1 MAFKFTLPRAAASLL
16 LGALL
21 GGCPQLASAQRNPL
35 KAVSGP
41 TRQLLQKGRYAEAQV
56 EIDQRLRQ
64 DSLNTDLLSLRAEC
78 LLNQRG
84 DAHATAALA
93 DLNKALQLKP
103 DTWLFLSERGFA
115 NGVLRRYP
123 ESIADYTAALRQTPA
138 EPMLLVTRGYSY
150 LSSNHLLE
158 ASSDFLRATSLVPSN
173 PEYGIMLVITQMING
188 SYAEA
193 LKGCTALISKHKNY
207 GLGYA
212 NRALLRQRLNDPQG
226 ARQDANEALRINAA
240 DSTTRLISAFVYQ
253 QAGETEKAQRG
264 YDEIQAQAKD
274 KSSLFFERGDLYLQ
288 VGNITAAEADWKQ
301 AAQLGHL
308 EGNSRLAAGF
318 KPRP

>member
-1 MAFKFTLPRAAASLL
+1 MAFKFTLSHAAASLL

-21 GGCPQLASAQRNPL
+21 GSCPQLASAQRNPL

-93 DLNKALQLKP
+93 DLNKALRLKP

-138 EPMLLVTRGYSY
+138 EPTLLVTRGYSY

-158 ASSDFLRATSLVPSN
+158 ATSDFSRATSLAPGN
-173 PEYGIMLVITQMING
+173 PEYGIMLAITQMITGN
-188 SYAEA
+188 YAEA
-193 LKGCTALISKHKNY
+193 LKGCTALISKHKSY

-212 NRALLRQRLNDPQG
+212 NRALVRQRLNDPLG
-226 ARQDANEALRINAA
+226 ARQDANAALRINAT

-253 QAGETEKAQRG
+253 QAGETEKAQQG
-264 YDEIQAQAKD
+264 YDEIQAQARD

-288 VGNITAAEADWKQ
+288 VGNIPAAEADWKQ

>member
-1 MAFKFTLPRAAASLL
+1 MAFKFTFSHAVSGPM
-16 LGALL
+16 LGVLL
-21 GGCPQLASAQRNPL
+21 GGSPQQAIAQRNPL

-84 DAHATAALA
+84 DAHAATALA
-93 DLNKALQLKP
+93 DLNKALRLKP
-103 DTWLFLSERGFA
+103 NTWLLLSERGFA

-123 ESIADYTAALRQTPA
+123 EAIADYTAALHQTPA
-138 EPMLLVTRGYSY
+138 EPTLLATRGYSQ
-150 LSSNHLLE
+150 LVSNHLPE
-158 ASSDFLRATSLVPSN
+158 ALSDFSRATSLAPSN
-173 PEYGIMLVITQMING
+173 PEYGIMLVIAQMVSGNFP
-188 SYAEA
+188 EA
-193 LKGCTALISKHKNY
+193 LKVCTALISKHKDF
-207 GLGYA
+207 GMGYA
-212 NRALLRQRLNDPQG
+212 NRALVRQRLNDPLG
-226 ARQDANEALRINAA
+226 ARQDADQALRISAT

-308 EGNSRLAAGF
+308 EGNSRLAASF

>member
-1 MAFKFTLPRAAASLL
+1 MAFKFTRSHAASSLL

-21 GGCPQLASAQRNPL
+21 GCPPLAIAQRNPL

-41 TRQLLQKGRYAEAQV
+41 TRKLLQKGRFAEAQV

-84 DAHATAALA
+84 DAHAAAALA
-93 DLNKALQLKP
+93 DLNKALRLKP
-103 DTWLFLSERGFA
+103 NTWLFLSERGFA
-115 NGVLRRYP
+115 NGALRRYP
-123 ESIADYTAALRQTPA
+123 ESIADYTAALHQTPA
-138 EPMLLVTRGYSY
+138 EPMLLYTRGYGH
-150 LSSNHLLE
+150 LSSNHLSE
-158 ASSDFLRATSLVPSN
+158 ALSDFSQATSLDPSN
-173 PEYGIMLVITQMING
+173 QEYGIMLVIAQMIN
-188 SYAEA
+188 SNYPDA
-193 LKGCTALISKHKNY
+193 LKGCTALISKHKNF

-212 NRALLRQRLNDPQG
+212 NRALLRQRLNDPLG
-226 ARQDANEALRINAA
+226 ARQDANEALRINAT
-240 DSTTRLISAFVYQ
+240 DSTARLISAFVYQ

-264 YDEIQAQAKD
+264 YDEIQATAKD

-288 VGNITAAEADWKQ
+288 VGNIVAAEADWKQ

-308 EGNSRLAAGF
+308 EGNSRLAAGY
-318 KPRP
+318 KPQP

>member
-1 MAFKFTLPRAAASLL
+1 MAFKFILAYGTASLL
-16 LGALL
+16 AAVLL
-21 GGCPQLASAQRNPL
+21 GGTQAAMGQRNPI

-78 LLNQRG
+78 LLNQHG

-93 DLNKALQLKP
+93 DLNKALRLKP
-103 DTWLFLSERGFA
+103 NTWLFLSERGFA
-115 NGVLRRYP
+115 NGMLRRYP
-123 ESIADYTAALRQTPA
+123 ESIADYTAALHQTPA
-138 EPMLLVTRGYSY
+138 EPMLLYTRGYSH
-150 LSSNHLLE
+150 LFSNHLPE
-158 ASSDFLRATSLVPSN
+158 ALSDFSQATSLDPGSQ
-173 PEYGIMLVITQMING
+173 EYGIMLAVTQMITGNYTE
-188 SYAEA
+188 S
-193 LKGCTALISKHKNY
+193 LKECTTLIAKHKNF

-212 NRALLRQRLNDPQG
+212 NRALLRQRLNDPLG
-226 ARQDANEALRINAA
+226 ARQDANEALRINAT
-240 DSTTRLISAFVYQ
+240 DSTARLISAFVYQ

-264 YDEIQAQAKD
+264 YNEIQAQAKD

-288 VGNITAAEADWKQ
+288 VGNLTAAEADWKQ

-308 EGNSRLAAGF
+308 EGYSRLAAGF
-318 KPRP
+318 KPHP